1 MQTKI
6 NYLTKMIAQAQM
18 RTHLKYNSTPM
29 RSFTHQWNLSR
40 IFGSQSV
47 GSASSRSWPEAGIA
61 TRIIPAQSSR
71 WTLHGQG
78 DVFCRLADLPTWR
91 PANLATCRL
100 ADLPTCRFWSLVTP
114 GAPTRAF
121 FSLPQRRRFLGRPTT
136 PVSSFQVPAT
146 FQRSVPMLVLGTIR
160 HPSSPP
166 ISREIA
172 RN

>member
-1 MQTKI
+1 
-6 NYLTKMIAQAQM
+6 
-18 RTHLKYNSTPM
+18 M
-29 RSFTHQWNLSR
+29 RSFTHPWNLRR

-47 GSASSRSWPEAGIA
+47 GCASSRSWPEAGIA

-78 DVFCRLADLPTWR
+78 DVF
-91 PANLATCRL
+91 CRL

-166 ISREIA
+166 FPLETA
-172 RN
+172 RNNSRGRIREYEKN